1 VVEAERWSRGGK
13 GERLLEGLVC
23 EGSHVPPG
31 GGACQALG
39 VPEEGLVQK
48 TEGFEILPRYRS
60 GWGMP
65 VLPRHGSMSAGRAGR
80 RRV

>member
-1 VVEAERWSRGGK
+1 MVEAERWSRGGK

-48 TEGFEILPRYRS
+48 TDVKLT
-60 GWGMP
+60 MP
-65 VLPRHGSMSAGRAGR
+65 PQVLLGDRGP
-80 RRV
+80 